1 MRIIGRWAAAII
13 LGGVCA
19 ARAGTL
25 HVSLLGDDGN
35 DGLSWAAPLRTIQ
48 AAVAAA
54 RDQGHA
60 LVLVSNGIWSST
72 SSIVVTN
79 AITVRAF
86 SPDPA
91 ATTINGSGGRPVFWL
106 GHPGAVADGFL
117 IRDIYVANAGG
128 ALGAGAYITN
138 GVLQNCVITN
148 CHAYQGG
155 GGVFMTGGLVSNCTL
170 VANYS
175 DTGGNTSPTGGNIH
189 MTGGTVVACRITD
202 SPKGY
207 GVRMNGGL
215 IDRCYVARN
224 AMGYHNADGAYGA
237 GIRAAN
243 ASVIRNSVIT
253 GNYSTGGG
261 GGIYM
266 TGAGGVVENCTI
278 VGNLAA
284 ADGGGIW
291 ANSLGTIRNCIVW
304 GNQAGAGNKQNIR
317 KAANTTLVNTLVTL
331 SPGVTGTDTVDAD
344 PQFIDSGAGD
354 YRLLPG
360 SPAIDAGDNQTWQE
374 TALDYAGSLRR
385 AGRVDL
391 GAFEAL
397 APDAGPFRVNFTNT
411 LCRGAT
417 ELEVV
422 FTAHAAGA
430 DTNGLTYSWD
440 FGGGHMSGAE
450 LRVVTNTFG
459 PGIHSVALAVTN
471 AAAAGAEMVRRA
483 HVLVSPLDLYV
494 SPGGGDILPHDR
506 WSRATRDLRWAV
518 DHAHAG
524 DRVYIAGGDY
534 PLMEPLIWQ
543 DAEGAVITGGYAGT
557 APEGPGACDPAQWPT
572 VIRRAPERGHLRV
585 MTLRNVVD
593 GTLANVTIRDGF
605 CERNYGRFPG
615 AGIGIYDSSGLVISN
630 CVVTNNMAVYST
642 VGDDLYMG
650 GGGIYAENSSGL
662 LTHCL
667 VAGNHIQE
675 SWYDHVLKGGGM
687 QIEGGDWR
695 VASCAFIGNMNGKL
709 SFGSRATVQG
719 GGLYLAGAAARLDSR
734 HTVVAHN
741 MHLDVPSGKFGGGLY
756 IAGGAASLTHVTL
769 ATNAVSGIHVQ
780 AGTAGA
786 TNSILWGHGADVV
799 GGAALS
805 FCCTGDDLPGTGNI
819 SEDPLFAAPPVDFH
833 LQSKAGRWTPGGW
846 VKDHAHS
853 PCIDAGPR
861 GVPVGPEPQP
871 NGGRVNLGAY
881 GGTSQASLHL
891 ARGALIM
898 IR

>member
-1 MRIIGRWAAAII
+1 MRIIGRWAAVII

-117 IRDIYVANAGG
+117 IRDIYVAN
-128 ALGAGAYITN
+128 
-138 GVLQNCVITN
+138 
-148 CHAYQGG
+148 
-155 GGVFMTGGLVSNCTL
+155 
-170 VANYS
+170 
-175 DTGGNTSPTGGNIH
+175 
-189 MTGGTVVACRITD
+189 
-202 SPKGY
+202 
-207 GVRMNGGL
+207 
-215 IDRCYVARN
+215 
-224 AMGYHNADGAYGA
+224 
-237 GIRAAN
+237 
-243 ASVIRNSVIT
+243 
-253 GNYSTGGG
+253 
-261 GGIYM
+261 
-266 TGAGGVVENCTI
+266 
-278 VGNLAA
+278 

-450 LRVVTNTFG
+450 LRVVTNTF
-459 PGIHSVALAVTN
+459 
-471 AAAAGAEMVRRA
+471 
-483 HVLVSPLDLYV
+483 
-494 SPGGGDILPHDR
+494 
-506 WSRATRDLRWAV
+506 
-518 DHAHAG
+518 
-524 DRVYIAGGDY
+524 
-534 PLMEPLIWQ
+534 
-543 DAEGAVITGGYAGT
+543 
-557 APEGPGACDPAQWPT
+557 
-572 VIRRAPERGHLRV
+572 
-585 MTLRNVVD
+585 
-593 GTLANVTIRDGF
+593 
-605 CERNYGRFPG
+605 
-615 AGIGIYDSSGLVISN
+615 
-630 CVVTNNMAVYST
+630 
-642 VGDDLYMG
+642 
-650 GGGIYAENSSGL
+650 
-662 LTHCL
+662 
-667 VAGNHIQE
+667 
-675 SWYDHVLKGGGM
+675 
-687 QIEGGDWR
+687 
-695 VASCAFIGNMNGKL
+695 
-709 SFGSRATVQG
+709 
-719 GGLYLAGAAARLDSR
+719 
-734 HTVVAHN
+734 
-741 MHLDVPSGKFGGGLY
+741 
-756 IAGGAASLTHVTL
+756 
-769 ATNAVSGIHVQ
+769 
-780 AGTAGA
+780 
-786 TNSILWGHGADVV
+786 
-799 GGAALS
+799 
-805 FCCTGDDLPGTGNI
+805 
-819 SEDPLFAAPPVDFH
+819 
-833 LQSKAGRWTPGGW
+833 
-846 VKDHAHS
+846 
-853 PCIDAGPR
+853 
-861 GVPVGPEPQP
+861 
-871 NGGRVNLGAY
+871 
-881 GGTSQASLHL
+881 
-891 ARGALIM
+891 
-898 IR
+898 